1 MYMSMYMYMY
11 MYMSCICMYTYM
23 YMYTNLVIPC
33 LVYQVYIMLYHGYI
47 HCPSQLQTR
56 CEETSCWG
64 SLNSWWFRARA
75 TTCLEPKLTPRGSRP
90 SVRGC
95 SGWRCRRSSE
105 NRLAKWKDLW
115 CLPWY
120 RFINGISWEIMV
132 LSWYYHDIIMV
143 LSWYHHGIIMVLSL
157 YDHEKST
164 CSSMIIHDHTISHH
178 GFDPWFYS
186 YE

>member
-1 MYMSMYMYMY
+1 MPEEQRKPLGEVERPMVFTM
-11 MYMSCICMYTYM
+11 IQ
-23 YMYTNLVIPC
+23 
-33 LVYQVYIMLYHGYI
+33 VYQWYIMRNHGI
-47 HCPSQLQTR
+47 
-56 CEETSCWG
+56 
-64 SLNSWWFRARA
+64 
-75 TTCLEPKLTPRGSRP
+75 
-90 SVRGC
+90 
-95 SGWRCRRSSE
+95 
-105 NRLAKWKDLW
+105 
-115 CLPWY
+115 
-120 RFINGISWEIMV
+120 IMV